1 MAEPVLSVSRVSKY
15 FGSEPNRQYAVRDVS
30 LHVMPGEILM
40 LCGPS
45 GSGKTTLLSIMGG
58 ILTPDTGEV
67 RVGGQSMSG
76 LDKTGLAAL
85 RLKHLGFIF
94 QEYNLFP
101 TLDCLGNVMVALDL
115 QGIKGRRAEDEA
127 AGKLAAVGLGE
138 RLHEDPARLSGGQKQ
153 RLAIARALAGN
164 PSVLLADEPTAALD
178 SQNGALIMGL
188 IRELAD
194 KHGRAVVIVTHD
206 PRIQSVAD
214 RVAFSAEPGVR
225 LHAGRLPGGSAALKW
240 YRRVAGPGH
249 SPADSPGFYAR
260 C

>member
-1 MAEPVLSVSRVSKY
+1 MNNAVLSVNAVCKY
-15 FGSEPNRQYAVRDVS
+15 FGAEPHRQYAVRDIS
-30 LHVMPGEILM
+30 LSVMPGEILM

-45 GSGKTTLLSIMGG
+45 GSGKTTLLSMMGG
-58 ILTPDTGEV
+58 ILTPDSGEV
-67 RVGGQSMSG
+67 RVAGQSMAG
-76 LDKTGLAAL
+76 LDRAALSAL

-115 QGIKGRRAEDEA
+115 QGIKGKAAEEMA
-127 AGKLAAVGLGE
+127 REKLAAVGLGE

-188 IRELAD
+188 MRELAD
-194 KHGRAVVIVTHD
+194 THGRAVVIVTHD
-206 PRIQSVAD
+206 SRIQSVAD
-214 RVAFSAEPGVR
+214 RVAIIED
-225 LHAGRLPGGSAALKW
+225 GRLCSMP
-240 YRRVAGPGH
+240 P
-249 SPADSPGFYAR
+249 SPPEGRLQEQHMKEHA
-260 C
+260 